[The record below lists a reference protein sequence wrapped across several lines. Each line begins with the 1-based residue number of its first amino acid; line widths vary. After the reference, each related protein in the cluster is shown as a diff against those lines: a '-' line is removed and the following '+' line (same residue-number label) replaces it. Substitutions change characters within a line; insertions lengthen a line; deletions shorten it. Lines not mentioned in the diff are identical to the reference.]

1 MYLAFTIDLVQ
12 GWSRCSSSVHRVSP
26 SSSSFSPPDEDRA
39 ATANLHPCETLIR
52 SPSNQTDTNH
62 AKSPVTVPR
71 TDDPSSPFDVILNDE
86 QLSSVTI
93 KQFHVHDYA
102 IFVQPAL
109 VPQWW
114 FIELRQRP
122 VKTSPTAASIS
133 MLWAKVRAVT
143 YMTTLAHRA
152 GSWYSDDR
160 TERSTLEDDDEQAS
174 STSDPDERSAMPSF
188 ESFDT
193 PAYRES
199 ESAMP
204 LRRSFSSIDYVK
216 HDELYPS
223 VMPRSR
229 STTLIDSSDHV
240 TDPLPN
246 ELPPPAVP
254 LPSPPSLPLPP
265 TPAPTSR
272 VYRFLH
278 CNIL

>member
-1 MYLAFTIDLVQ
+1 MSPPF
-12 GWSRCSSSVHRVSP
+12 SSS
-26 SSSSFSPPDEDRA
+26 SPPDEDRA
-39 ATANLHPCETLIR
+39 ANANLHPCEPLIR
-52 SPSNQTDTNH
+52 SPATDADTNH
-62 AKSPVTVPR
+62 AKSPVTVMR
-71 TDDPSSPFDVILNDE
+71 TDDPSSTFDLILNDE
-86 QLSSVTI
+86 QLSSVGL
-93 KQFHVHDYA
+93 KQFNVHDYA

-122 VKTSPTAASIS
+122 VKTSPTAASVS

-160 TERSTLEDDDEQAS
+160 TERSTLEDDDEQALS
-174 STSDPDERSAMPSF
+174 ISDPDERNAMPEF
-188 ESFDT
+188 EPFDAY
-193 PAYRES
+193 AYRES

-204 LRRSFSSIDYVK
+204 LRRSLSSIAYVK
-216 HDELYPS
+216 HEAPHPS
-223 VMPRSR
+223 VMCRSR

-240 TDPLPN
+240 TDPLPI
-246 ELPPPAVP
+246 EIPSPAVP
-254 LPSPPSLPLPP
+254 LPSPPPSLSSQP
-265 TPAPTSR
+265 TSTPSSR